1 MKQQVCL
8 ITGAT
13 GYIGSHLAN
22 LMLKLKWKVYIIY
35 RQDSDTHYI
44 NGILKDLNKIK
55 YDGDINILINLFKKI
70 NPDVV
75 FHLAASNTKKNNQV
89 CVNSIIQ
96 SNILLG
102 TEILEAM
109 SHSKSRVFINTGTYW
124 QNYNSDIYNPVD
136 LYAASKEAFEKI
148 IQYYTDAF
156 DFKAITL
163 RLFDVYGEDDERPK
177 LLNILKKAVQ
187 TGESIDTSPG
197 EQYLDLVH
205 IKDVCNAY
213 LKAYEL
219 INKQKHKSNDIY
231 GVSSGKTIQLKELIV
246 LINCIFEKNINV
258 NIGNLSYKKREVLF
272 PYRKYKKLP
281 NWNPKIEL
289 EEGLYKFINNNIQ
302 K

>member
-22 LMLKLKWKVYIIY
+22 LMLTLKWKVYIIY

-44 NGILKDLNKIK
+44 NDILQYLNKIK
-55 YDGDINILINLFKKI
+55 YDGNINVLINLFNEI

-75 FHLAASNTKKNNQV
+75 FHLAASHIKKNNQAYI
-89 CVNSIIQ
+89 NSLIQ
-96 SNILLG
+96 SNIILG

-148 IQYYTDAF
+148 IQYYTEAF
-156 DFKAITL
+156 DFRVITL
-163 RLFDVYGEDDERPK
+163 RLFDVYGEDDDRPK
-177 LLNILKKAVQ
+177 LLNLLKKITK
-187 TGESIDTSPG
+187 TGESIDISPG
-197 EQYLDLVH
+197 EQHLDLVH
-205 IKDVCNAY
+205 INDVCNAY

-219 INKQKHKSNDIY
+219 IKKQKHKSNNIY
-231 GVSSGKTIQLKELIV
+231 GVSSGKTIQLKELITLFKSICKENV
-246 LINCIFEKNINV
+246 NI
-258 NIGNLSYKKREVLF
+258 NIGNLPYKKREVMF
-272 PYRKYKKLP
+272 PYRKYNKLP
-281 NWNPKIEL
+281 NWNPKIKL
-289 EEGLYKFINNNIQ
+289 EEILDKFINTSM
-302 K
+302 